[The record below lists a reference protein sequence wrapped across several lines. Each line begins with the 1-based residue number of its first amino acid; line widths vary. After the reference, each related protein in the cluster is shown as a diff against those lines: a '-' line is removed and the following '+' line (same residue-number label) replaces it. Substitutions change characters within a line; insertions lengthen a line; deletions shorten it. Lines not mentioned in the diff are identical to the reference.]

1 MAKCV
6 ECGKELKPPRSF
18 FYSRCLKCNMERIK
32 KGQPIIKRK
41 KNYKI
46 PTIVF
51 LSLSTLFFIG
61 TFLDATEW
69 AIFGFIAFL
78 LTIYFSTFI
87 PEIPKKLTLNPPF
100 YWHLRVFIIYILLN
114 FISLIFFNFF
124 LFIGILGLV
133 FMYFMATYNYKQAIK
148 KGEDPKAA
156 YLSGVFSVLFGL
168 IVAALLLSFL
178 GLLW

>member
-1 MAKCV
+1 MK
-6 ECGKELKPPRSF
+6 EEKSIGK
-18 FYSRCLKCNMERIK
+18 
-32 KGQPIIKRK
+32 PIEV
-41 KNYKI
+41 N
-46 PTIVF
+46 TDQV
-51 LSLSTLFFIG
+51 G
-61 TFLDATEW
+61 
-69 AIFGFIAFL
+69 
-78 LTIYFSTFI
+78 IYFSTFI

-156 YLSGVFSVLFGL
+156 YLSGVFSVLFGS